1 MEITMRKIVLAIAA
15 VALIATT
22 GPSCAQQAT
31 TIDQLSPAG
40 PQPTPMFVPVPVLVP
55 VPANGCVWAGRPFS
69 DGSGFC
75 VADKVMQTCNQGKWG
90 REGASDGCHGALADT
105 K

>member
-1 MEITMRKIVLAIAA
+1 MLMLTRTTLIS
-15 VALIATT
+15 ALLLSSAY
-22 GPSCAQQAT
+22 AQPAPPP
-31 TIDQLSPAG
+31 PAG
-40 PQPTPMFVPVPVLVP
+40 PQPTPMFVPVPVLAPVP
-55 VPANGCVWAGRPFS
+55 VPTNGCVWAGRPFS

>member
-1 MEITMRKIVLAIAA
+1 MMIMLTRTTLISAVLLSSAYAQPA
-15 VALIATT
+15 P
-22 GPSCAQQAT
+22 PSAEVP
-31 TIDQLSPAG
+31 QL
-40 PQPTPMFVPVPVLVP
+40 TPFVPVPVLVP
-55 VPANGCVWAGRPFS
+55 VPTNGCVWAGRSFS

-105 K
+105 R

>member
-1 MEITMRKIVLAIAA
+1 MIMLTRTILIS
-15 VALIATT
+15 ALLLSSAYAQPA
-22 GPSCAQQAT
+22 PSPPEGT
-31 TIDQLSPAG
+31 
-40 PQPTPMFVPVPVLVP
+40 QPTPMFVPVPVLVP
-55 VPANGCVWAGRPFS
+55 VPTNGCVWAGRPFS